1 MIKAPTSKVSAGKI
15 EAEIRTSSHRPCR
28 CKRTGASRIW
38 PSRSQTIPKKLEY
51 ACRSMLAQLLLNMTF
66 SQGELKLSQFLG
78 PSGLPPPSPTLN
90 TKPRGKV
97 TCARALVKW

>member
-1 MIKAPTSKVSAGKI
+1 
-15 EAEIRTSSHRPCR
+15 
-28 CKRTGASRIW
+28 
-38 PSRSQTIPKKLEY
+38 
-51 ACRSMLAQLLLNMTF
+51 MLAQLLLNMTF